1 MATSNVRTRGASASE
16 PFGARLRRLRQA
28 AGMSQTALAGD
39 ELHPSYIS
47 LLESGRR
54 TPTAEATATIARRLG
69 ITVSELTG
77 RLESDLAGPVAMAEA
92 ALGLGRPAEAVSLLE
107 PWSAAFTLEKTAHS
121 PLTFRAG
128 EAYATGLERVGR
140 LDDAIR
146 VLEGLRDAVESTP
159 GRREWLS
166 VSVSLIRCY
175 RDCGDL
181 GRAID
186 VGEQTRGQLG
196 GALSI
201 ALGSHASL
209 ISTLA
214 SAYTE
219 RGDLA
224 RASFLLD
231 DLLEETTRNGSLEEQ
246 SYAYWNSAITA
257 VERGKPDQA
266 LHLADQAAHLLN
278 LGNDMR
284 ARARA
289 SVTKAW
295 ILLAQTLPRAE
306 EARNILRDTLP
317 LLRQYDS
324 TLALAS
330 AETELARCEV
340 ILNRPDIARRH
351 AQSALKR
358 LSVEHPIERAR
369 ALAALGAAYVTLG
382 DLSAGRLAL
391 DEAAMNLEEARAPRQ
406 AAAVWQ
412 QLAGVFAASDEPRR
426 ALAAAQRAL
435 SALGLPGEPM
445 TPPHVAVS
453 RPGGHRSA
461 VRQR

>member
-1 MATSNVRTRGASASE
+1 MTTSNARTRGTSPSE

-47 LLESGRR
+47 LLEAGRR
-54 TPTAEATATIARRLG
+54 TPTAEATATIAQRLG
-69 ITVSELTG
+69 ISVSELTG

-107 PWSAAFTLEKTAHS
+107 AWSAEFTVEKAAYS
-121 PLTFRAG
+121 ALTFRAG

-146 VLEGLRDAVESTP
+146 VLEGLRDAVESMS

-166 VSVSLIRCY
+166 VAVSLVRCY

-186 VGEQTRGQLG
+186 VGEQARTQLG
-196 GALSI
+196 AATI

-231 DLLEETTRNGSLEEQ
+231 DLLEETSRNGSLQEQ

-257 VERGKPDQA
+257 VERGRPDHA
-266 LHLADQAAHLLN
+266 LDLADQAAALLN

-284 ARARA
+284 ARART

-295 ILLAQTLPRAE
+295 ILLAQTPPRAE
-306 EARNILRDTLP
+306 EARNLLRDTLP

-358 LSVEHPIERAR
+358 LSAEHPIERAR

-382 DLSAGRLAL
+382 DLPAGGLAL
-391 DEAAMNLEEARAPRQ
+391 DESAMNLEEAKAPRQ
-406 AAAVWQ
+406 AAAVWL
-412 QLAGVFAASDEPRR
+412 QLAEVFTASDEPRR

-435 SALGLPGEPM
+435 SALGFPGAPM
-445 TPPHVAVS
+445 TPPQAAVS
-453 RPGGHRSA
+453 KPATRRSA